1 MAVREIVDLV
11 LWDESRGAFNLE
23 LLPRSAVAG
32 LRDMCAVIVELLRHA
47 VCAFANVLL
56 LLHLN
61 ADYQFSVTRGQGT
74 RARGGLRYFRF
85 MRRLLFQLRALSPSP
100 DLPPQCSTSHFGAT
114 RDMCR

>member
-1 MAVREIVDLV
+1 VR
-11 LWDESRGAFNLE
+11 
-23 LLPRSAVAG
+23 
-32 LRDMCAVIVELLRHA
+32 AVIVELLGHA

-74 RARGGLRYFRF
+74 RARGGLRYFRC
-85 MRRLLFQLRALSPSP
+85 MRRLRCQLRALSPSP
-100 DLPPQCSTSHFGAT
+100 NLPPQRSTSHFGAT